1 MRLTGGKEFALLRPG
16 PVVNHAFA
24 VILSLAP
31 GYLRPTRTGLLV
43 STPSGWPN
51 LRRKGA
57 QSLNALIGLW
67 LGYSGIFANPPANI
81 NNVLLAP
88 PSPSW
93 GWCSTRWVTGAAS
106 LVCFRNILLVG
117 MLTATAAM
125 WSMLHRWLPRDPAE
139 GAE

>member
-43 STPSGWPN
+43 STPSRWPN

-57 QSLNALIGLW
+57 QSLNAVIGLW
-67 LGYSGIFANPPANI
+67 LGYSGIFANPSGQYKQCLTGAAI
-81 NNVLLAP
+81 TVV
-88 PSPSW
+88 
-93 GWCSTRWVTGAAS
+93 GWCSTRWVTGA
-106 LVCFRNILLVG
+106 
-117 MLTATAAM
+117 T
-125 WSMLHRWLPRDPAE
+125 HRLISGLFVVEDH
-139 GAE
+139 GAQALKGVDEPVQLCRF